1 MTVRRGLILIVAG
14 TIAVGLAYAGAF
26 LRGGA
31 PPWAPWAMTL
41 GIGFLCVGFMALGA
55 ARTGRPL
62 GILWLPLTFTFV
74 VLVGGFGLALALPGS
89 EGPAARL
96 VGGLPLRAALIIYGV
111 GLLPALALPLAYA
124 LTFERQ
130 TLDAADLERIR
141 AARRERE
148 GGSA

>member
-1 MTVRRGLILIVAG
+1 MTARRGLSLIVAG
-14 TIAVGLAYAGAF
+14 TVAVALAYAGAF
-26 LRGGA
+26 LPGGA
-31 PPWAPWAMTL
+31 PQWAPWAMAI
-41 GIGFLCVGFMALGA
+41 GIAFLCVGFMALGA

-62 GILWLPLTFTFV
+62 GILWLPLAFTFV

-89 EGPAARL
+89 EGPGARL
-96 VGGLPLRAALIIYGV
+96 VGGLPFRAALIIYGV

-124 LTFERQ
+124 LTFKRQ

-141 AARRERE
+141 TARRERE

>member
-1 MTVRRGLILIVAG
+1 MTVRRGLSLIVAG
-14 TIAVGLAYAGAF
+14 TLAVALAYAGAF
-26 LRGGA
+26 LPGGA
-31 PPWAPWAMTL
+31 PPWAPWAMTV
-41 GIGFLCVGFMALGA
+41 GIAFLCVGFMALGA
-55 ARTGRPL
+55 VRAGRAL
-62 GILWLPLTFTFV
+62 GILWLPLAFTFV

-89 EGPAARL
+89 EGPGARL

-124 LTFERQ
+124 LTFKRQ